1 MRVRRVASLLAAG
14 LALAATPASAHHG
27 PASGHLPPTRA
38 HVDLMGKVRLSG
50 AAQNR
55 VTDVAVLNHTAYV
68 GEWAVCPG
76 GFWVVDL
83 ANPRRPREVRFV
95 QAPAGTFHSEG
106 MQALHLS
113 TRSYEGNVLVVGNES
128 CANGQGGLS
137 IYDVRRPGKPVPLS
151 LGLGDTDGTAP
162 RAHSSHSVFA
172 WNAGNR
178 AYAVLVDLEERQD
191 VDIMDITDPR
201 HPQLI
206 AETNIDDWPAA
217 QDSLARNEQT
227 FVHDAIVR
235 HVGKRWLMLLSYWDA
250 GFVVLDVT
258 HPAAPVYV
266 KDSDSPAVDPL
277 TGIAIPEGNAHEA
290 EWDRCPAPSE
300 ALRAK
305 APCSRSRYILGTD
318 EDFAAFRSTFDIL
331 DGPNAGTYT
340 TGQFQ
345 WAGNMEGERRGPTL
359 YGGSGCPGAD
369 LNGNSTDDRVEVP
382 LASTLPAAPGEARVV
397 VFQRGG
403 CVVNDQLTTGALKG
417 YDLVLVS
424 NDHPSSQNGRLPD
437 APLCGGATQLVPDVP
452 GFCIGHRAAHLIFD
466 QAPGFV
472 GPSDLPPVG
481 THGERIRVRNG
492 VFDGWGGLHL
502 IDAKTMAPVSD
513 YAIPEALDP
522 RYATGFG
529 PLSAHEV
536 ATDPMAEVG
545 YLSWYAG
552 GFRVVDFSGGRLREA
567 GRFVD
572 PAGSN
577 FWGVELDARRD
588 GRQFVVAS
596 DRDYGLYVFRFG
608 TDMRIRTRAPRRA
621 AAGSVVTVTSAIRN
635 DGTIAETGARFE
647 ARIPRGAWIVD
658 VSASRGPRCTLGRR
672 TVCILGPM
680 GEGSTAR
687 VVLRIRVGS
696 AGLRRIA
703 TSVTGTKVDYNLGD
717 NRARRAVRVV
727 KTR

>member
-1 MRVRRVASLLAAG
+1 MRVRRLASLLAAG
-14 LALAATPASAHHG
+14 VALAATSGIAHAAS
-27 PASGHLPPTRA
+27 LPPIRA

-50 AAQNR
+50 VAPNR
-55 VTDVAVLNHTAYV
+55 VTDVAVMNHMAYV
-68 GEWAVCPG
+68 GKWAVCPG

-106 MQALHLS
+106 MQALRLH
-113 TRSYEGNVLVVGNES
+113 TGNYEGDVLVTGNES

-137 IYDVRRPGKPVPLS
+137 IYSLDQPGNPVPLS
-151 LGLGDTDGTAP
+151 IGHGDTDDTAP

-172 WNAGNR
+172 WNANGR

-191 VDIMDITDPR
+191 VDLMEITDPR

-206 AETNIDDWPAA
+206 AETGIDDWPGA

-235 HVGKRWLMLLSYWDA
+235 HVGGRYLMLVSYWDA

-258 HPAAPVYV
+258 DPAHPVYV
-266 KDSDSPAVDPL
+266 KDSNSPAVDPL

-290 EWDRCPAPSE
+290 EWDRCPTPAE
-300 ALRAK
+300 ALRGGGACK
-305 APCSRSRYILGTD
+305 HSRYILGTD
-318 EDFAAFRSTFDIL
+318 EDFSAYRSTLDIVG
-331 DGPNAGTYT
+331 GPNAGTYT

-345 WAGNMEGERRGPTL
+345 WAGNMEGARQGPTL

-369 LNGNSTDDRVEVP
+369 LNSNAVDDRAEVP
-382 LASTLPAAPGEARVV
+382 LASTLPAAVGEARVV

-424 NDHPSSQNGRLPD
+424 NDHAGSQDGRLPN

-466 QAPGFV
+466 QAPGYM
-472 GPSDLPPVG
+472 GASDLPPTG
-481 THGERIRVRNG
+481 THGEKVRLANG

-502 IDAKTMAPVSD
+502 IDARTMARVDD

-522 RYATGFG
+522 RYSTGFG
-529 PLSAHEV
+529 PLSVHEV
-536 ATDPMAEVG
+536 ATDPTAEVG

-552 GFRVVDFSGGRLREA
+552 GFRVVDFSGGRLREV
-567 GRFVD
+567 GSYVD

-577 FWGVELDARRD
+577 LWGVELDARRD

-596 DRDYGLYVFRFG
+596 DRDYGLDVFRFG
-608 TDMRIRTRAPRRA
+608 TDLRVRTRAPRRVLH
-621 AAGSVVTVTSAIRN
+621 GRTFTVTSTIRN
-635 DGTIAETGARFE
+635 DGTIAEPDARF
-647 ARIPRGAWIVD
+647 AATLPRGAWILD
-658 VSASRGPRCTLGRR
+658 VSASRGTRCTLGRR
-672 TVCILGPM
+672 TVCLLGPM
-680 GEGSTAR
+680 RENAR
-687 VVLRIRVGS
+687 AKVVMRIRVGH
-696 AGLRRIA
+696 ARLRRLV
-703 TSVTGTKVDYNLGD
+703 TSVHGTKVDYDLGS
-717 NRARRAVRVV
+717 NVVSSAIRVV
-727 KTR
+727 KTP

>member
-1 MRVRRVASLLAAG
+1 
-14 LALAATPASAHHG
+14 
-27 PASGHLPPTRA
+27 
-38 HVDLMGKVRLSG
+38 MGKVRLSG
-50 AAQNR
+50 VAPNR
-55 VTDVAVLNHTAYV
+55 VTDVAVMNHTAYV

-83 ANPRRPREVRFV
+83 ANPRHPRELRFV

-106 MQALHLS
+106 LQALHLS
-113 TRSYEGNVLVVGNES
+113 TPSYEGDVLVVGNES

-137 IYDVRRPGKPVPLS
+137 IYDLRHPGKPKPLS
-151 LGLGDTDGTAP
+151 IGRGDTDDTFP

-201 HPQLI
+201 NPHLI
-206 AETNIDDWPAA
+206 AETSIDDWPAA

-235 HVGKRWLMLLSYWDA
+235 HIGNRWLMLLSYWDA

-258 HPAAPVYV
+258 HPATPVYV
-266 KDSDSPAVDPL
+266 KDSDSPAADPL
-277 TGIAIPEGNAHEA
+277 TGIAIPDGNAHEA
-290 EWDRCPAPSE
+290 EWSRCPTPAE
-300 ALRAK
+300 AFRAK
-305 APCSRSRYILGTD
+305 RPCSASRYILGTD
-318 EDFAAFRSTFDIL
+318 EDFSAFRSTLDIL

-345 WAGNMEGERRGPTL
+345 WAGTMEGERRGPTL

-369 LNGNSTDDRVEVP
+369 LNGNSTDDRAEVP
-382 LASTLPAAPGEARVV
+382 PASSLPAAVGEAKVV

-403 CVVNDQLTTGALKG
+403 CVVNEQLTTGSLKG
-417 YDLVLVS
+417 YDLVLVA
-424 NDHPSSQNGRLPD
+424 NDHSSSQDGRLPN
-437 APLCGGATQLVPDVP
+437 APLCGGAILLVPDIP

-466 QAPGFV
+466 QAPGYS

-481 THGERIRVRNG
+481 THGERVRLAVG

-502 IDAKTMAPVSD
+502 IDAKTMARVDD
-513 YAIPEALDP
+513 YAIPEALDS
-522 RYATGFG
+522 RYASGFG

-536 ATDPMAEVG
+536 ATDPTAEVG

-552 GFRVVDFSGGRLREA
+552 GFRVVDFAGGRLREA
-567 GRFVD
+567 GNFVD
-572 PAGSN
+572 PEGSN
-577 FWGVELDARRD
+577 FWGVEVDARRD

-608 TDMRIRTRAPRRA
+608 TDLRVRTQAPRRA
-621 AAGSVVTVTSAIRN
+621 APGRVVYVTATIRN
-635 DGTIAETGARFE
+635 DGTIAETGARFD
-647 ARIPRGAWIVD
+647 AHVRKGAWILD
-658 VSASRGPRCTLGRR
+658 VTPSRGPGCTLGRHSA
-672 TVCILGPM
+672 VCRLGPM
-680 GEGSTAR
+680 REGTTAR
-687 VVLRIRVGS
+687 VVLRIRVGA
-696 AGLRRIA
+696 AGLRRIQ
-703 TSVTGTKVDYNLGD
+703 TSVTGAKVDYDLGD
-717 NRARRAVRVV
+717 NLARSAIRVV